1 MGIDQSYF
9 APLASGIRPSVSWL
23 DQTRSEVDQVLR
35 RQSLKQPVFFH
46 NTLEP
51 RSDRVTSRLQPLAHS
66 LKTGDTSPD
75 YRAFL
80 QPLRCKIDRNSINC
94 PSVVAAQPKSSA

>member
-9 APLASGIRPSVSWL
+9 APLAVGIRPSVSWL
-23 DQTRSEVDQVLR
+23 EVDQVIR

-51 RSDRVTSRLQPLAHS
+51 RSLRDLVTAATGQFLERADASPRYRVFSKPS
-66 LKTGDTSPD
+66 
-75 YRAFL
+75 
-80 QPLRCKIDRNSINC
+80 RCKIDRNSVNC